1 MMFRER
7 YQLGHSLYLRG
18 SWANRD
24 MTESPATDSGFNLL
38 QSHAPRV
45 SFDSLEALR
54 PTRVD
59 AYLEGSVIRD
69 GAGVRKSSENRISDI
84 PVVETGVAGP
94 GMLAA
99 PGKRGWMLDPLPDG
113 RPESGDA
120 EEEAE
125 ECSDALLKRYEAGQ
139 DPSTQGSCYG
149 RVKRTR
155 HSVFLQYWF
164 FYVDNPCV
172 LPPGRHDGD
181 WEFVQLRLTA
191 SGDRLTHITVAQ
203 HGGPETRRLPPGTK
217 HPEVLIAVGSHA
229 SYLTS
234 GTQPKLPLSDECDAA
249 RKPPMGLT
257 VDRMPEEGWPSWY
270 GRWGTDRGLGTWL
283 ATTLGLVR
291 TPWCLRW
298 LNGLGAGDSPASP
311 RCQHASWSSPARF
324 QLQGAAH
331 RLTRVAL
338 RELVHALGQL
348 TWPRTPP
355 VVSVTRVGSE
365 RVSIGASSRGRWLRR
380 NSRVAIVFEERG
392 SERVLT
398 VHSVDTD
405 AEPLTVT
412 LANTGSLE
420 WRAAG
425 YNRLRQRGEVS
436 APHPLEPVQ

>member
-1 MMFRER
+1 
-7 YQLGHSLYLRG
+7 
-18 SWANRD
+18 
-24 MTESPATDSGFNLL
+24 MTEPPATDLDLL
-38 QSHAPRV
+38 QSYAPRV
-45 SFDSLEALR
+45 RFDSLEALR

-69 GAGVRKSSENRISDI
+69 GSGVRKSSATRVSDI
-84 PVVETGVAGP
+84 PVVETSVTGP
-94 GMLAA
+94 GMLAKH
-99 PGKRGWMLDPLPDG
+99 GKRGWMLDPLPAG
-113 RPESGDA
+113 RLESGDA

-125 ECSDALLKRYEAGQ
+125 KCSDALLERYEAGQ
-139 DPSTQGSCYG
+139 DSSAQGSCYG

-155 HSVFLQYWF
+155 RSTFLQYWF

-172 LPPGRHDGD
+172 LAPGRHDGD

-191 SGDRLTHITVAQ
+191 SDDRLTHITVAQ
-203 HGGPETRRLPPGTK
+203 HGGPETRRLPSGSEY
-217 HPEVLIAVGSHA
+217 PEVFIAVGSHA

-249 RKPPMGLT
+249 RKPPKELT
-257 VDRMPEEGWPSWY
+257 VEEMPEKGWPNWY

-283 ATTLGLVR
+283 ATTLKLVR

-298 LNGLGAGDSPASP
+298 LNGLGAGDSPAFP
-311 RCQHASWSSPARF
+311 RWQHARWDSPARF

-331 RLTRVAL
+331 RFTRVAL

-355 VVSVTRVGSE
+355 EVSVTRVGSE
-365 RVSIGASSRGRWLRR
+365 RVSISVSSSGHWLRR
-380 NSRVAIVFEERG
+380 NSRVSVVFEERG
-392 SERVLT
+392 TERVLT

-405 AEPLTVT
+405 AEPLTVN
-412 LANTGSLE
+412 LANTGSVE

-425 YNRLRQRGEVS
+425 YNRLRQRGDVS
-436 APHPLEPVQ
+436 GPCSLGLAA